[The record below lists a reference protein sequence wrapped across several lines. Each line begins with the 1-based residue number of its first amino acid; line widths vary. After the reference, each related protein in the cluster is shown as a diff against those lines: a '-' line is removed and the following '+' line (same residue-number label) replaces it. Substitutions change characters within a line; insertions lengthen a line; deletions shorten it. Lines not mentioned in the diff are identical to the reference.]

1 MNPFLSL
8 NDIQP
13 GQTARVT
20 ELLVSGAMRRRLM
33 DLGLTADT
41 QVECLG
47 VSPLGDPV
55 SYRIRG
61 AVIAIRREY
70 SRQIRVDGNE
80 NKNQFSVALAGN
92 PNVGKSTLF
101 NSLTGSSQHTGNWAG
116 VTVSCF
122 KGSCSSKKY
131 NYVFADLPGTYS
143 LMAHSAEEALARD
156 GICFGNCDAAVV
168 ICDSTCLERNLN
180 LVLQILETGIPAMVC
195 VNFMDEAAKKNIRID
210 LSALS
215 RELSAPVAGTTARK
229 KRSLEHFLDRLDET
243 VDHPDTEPFHISYDA
258 AVEQA
263 ISMLLPFTEPLSSRL
278 SPRWLALRL
287 LENDPGLLRSLNTFL
302 GRDLSEDDAL
312 CQAVRQARSH
322 LDQAGIFEDD
332 LKDRIV
338 SGIVNTAESIASRTV
353 SLPEKP
359 YGKKDAFWDRIL
371 TGRLAGYPAMIG
383 LLALIFWLTIT
394 GANYP
399 SALLSSLFFS
409 FQEKL
414 TAAFMAVNAPQW
426 LHGILVLGVYR
437 VLAWVI
443 SVMLPPMAIFF
454 PLFTLLEDFGYLPR
468 IAYNLDRPFQCCK
481 ACGKQALTMAMGFG
495 CNAAGVT
502 GCRIIDSPRERL
514 IAILT
519 NSFVPCNGRL
529 PALVTLITLF
539 FTGASSA
546 GPISSLRPALILTFF
561 ILTGVAAT
569 FFVSRLL
576 SATVLKGMPSS
587 FTLELPPY
595 RRPQIGRVIW
605 RSILDRTLF
614 ILGRAAAVAAPA
626 GLVIW
631 ILANV
636 SIGDIS
642 LLARF
647 SGYLDPI
654 GRLMGMDGVI
664 LMAFILGL
672 PANEIVIPII
682 IMAYTSQGTLIE
694 PGNLSD
700 LHTLLISQGWT
711 WVTALCTM
719 VFFLFHWPC
728 STTLM
733 TIKKETG
740 SLKWTCLSILLP
752 TACGVILCMAIT
764 AFSRLLTFL

>member
-80 NKNQFSVALAGN
+80 NKNQFSVALSGN

-195 VNFMDEAAKKNIRID
+195 VNFMDEAAKKNIRVD
-210 LSALS
+210 LPALS

-312 CQAVRQARSH
+312 CQAVLQARSH

-359 YGKKDAFWDRIL
+359 YGKRDAFWDRIL

-654 GRLMGMDGVI
+654 GHLMGMDGVI

-740 SLKWTCLSILLP
+740 SLKWTCLAVLLP

>member
-1 MNPFLSL
+1 
-8 NDIQP
+8 
-13 GQTARVT
+13 
-20 ELLVSGAMRRRLM
+20 M

-359 YGKKDAFWDRIL
+359 YGKRDAFWDRIL

-546 GPISSLRPALILTFF
+546 GLISSLRPALILTFF

>member
-1 MNPFLSL
+1 
-8 NDIQP
+8 
-13 GQTARVT
+13 
-20 ELLVSGAMRRRLM
+20 M

-131 NYVFADLPGTYS
+131 SYIFADLPGTYS

-359 YGKKDAFWDRIL
+359 YGKRDAFWDRIL

>member
-195 VNFMDEAAKKNIRID
+195 VNFMDEAAKKNIRVD
-210 LSALS
+210 LPALS

-359 YGKKDAFWDRIL
+359 YGKRDAFWDRIL

-654 GRLMGMDGVI
+654 GHLMGMDGVI

-740 SLKWTCLSILLP
+740 SLKWTCLAVLLP

>member
-80 NKNQFSVALAGN
+80 NKNQFSVALSGN

-195 VNFMDEAAKKNIRID
+195 VNFMDEAAKKNIRVD
-210 LSALS
+210 LPALS

-263 ISMLLPFTEPLSSRL
+263 ISILLPFTEPLSSRL

-312 CQAVRQARSH
+312 CQAVLQARSH

-359 YGKKDAFWDRIL
+359 YGKRDAFWDRIL

-740 SLKWTCLSILLP
+740 SLKWTCLAVLLP

>member
-80 NKNQFSVALAGN
+80 NKNQFSVALSGN

-195 VNFMDEAAKKNIRID
+195 VNFMDEAAKKNIRVD
-210 LSALS
+210 LPALS

-359 YGKKDAFWDRIL
+359 YGKRDAFWDRIL

-383 LLALIFWLTIT
+383 LLTLIFWLTIT

-546 GPISSLRPALILTFF
+546 DPISFLRPALILTFF

-664 LMAFILGL
+664 LTAFILGL

-700 LHTLLISQGWT
+700 LHMLLISQGWT

-740 SLKWTCLSILLP
+740 SLKWTCLAVLLP

>member
-80 NKNQFSVALAGN
+80 NKNQFSVALSGN

-180 LVLQILETGIPAMVC
+180 LVLQILETGIPAMIC

-210 LSALS
+210 LPALS

-359 YGKKDAFWDRIL
+359 YGKRDAFWDRIL

-682 IMAYTSQGTLIE
+682 IMTYTSQGTLIE

>member
-80 NKNQFSVALAGN
+80 NKNQFSVALSGN

-210 LSALS
+210 LPALS

-312 CQAVRQARSH
+312 CQAVLQARSH

-359 YGKKDAFWDRIL
+359 YGKRDAFWDRIL

-414 TAAFMAVNAPQW
+414 TAAFMAVNAPQL

-468 IAYNLDRPFQCCK
+468 IAYNLDRPFQYCK

-682 IMAYTSQGTLIE
+682 IMTYTSQGTLIE

-740 SLKWTCLSILLP
+740 SLKWTCLAVLLP

>member
-1 MNPFLSL
+1 
-8 NDIQP
+8 
-13 GQTARVT
+13 
-20 ELLVSGAMRRRLM
+20 M

-80 NKNQFSVALAGN
+80 NKNQFSVALSGN

-210 LSALS
+210 LPALS

-359 YGKKDAFWDRIL
+359 YGKRDAFWDRIL

-664 LMAFILGL
+664 LMAFIFGL

-740 SLKWTCLSILLP
+740 SLKWTCLAVLLP

>member
-80 NKNQFSVALAGN
+80 NKNQFSVALSGN

-210 LSALS
+210 LPALS

-312 CQAVRQARSH
+312 CQAVLQARSH

-359 YGKKDAFWDRIL
+359 YGKRDAFWDRIL

-383 LLALIFWLTIT
+383 LLTLIFWLTIT

-414 TAAFMAVNAPQW
+414 TAAFMAVNAPQL

-682 IMAYTSQGTLIE
+682 IMTYTSQGTLIE

-740 SLKWTCLSILLP
+740 SLKWTCLAVLLP

>member
-195 VNFMDEAAKKNIRID
+195 VNFMDEAAKKNIRVD
-210 LSALS
+210 LPALS

-312 CQAVRQARSH
+312 CQAVRQAQSH

-359 YGKKDAFWDRIL
+359 YGKRDAFGDRIL

-654 GRLMGMDGVI
+654 GHLMGMDGVI

-740 SLKWTCLSILLP
+740 SLKWTCLAVLLP

>member
-1 MNPFLSL
+1 
-8 NDIQP
+8 
-13 GQTARVT
+13 
-20 ELLVSGAMRRRLM
+20 M

>member
-195 VNFMDEAAKKNIRID
+195 VNFMDEAAKKNIRVD
-210 LSALS
+210 LPALS

-359 YGKKDAFWDRIL
+359 YGKRDAFWDRIL

-414 TAAFMAVNAPQW
+414 TAAFMAVNAPHW

-468 IAYNLDRPFQCCK
+468 IAYNLNRPFQCCK

>member
-1 MNPFLSL
+1 
-8 NDIQP
+8 
-13 GQTARVT
+13 
-20 ELLVSGAMRRRLM
+20 M

-359 YGKKDAFWDRIL
+359 YGKRDAFWDRIL

>member
-1 MNPFLSL
+1 
-8 NDIQP
+8 
-13 GQTARVT
+13 
-20 ELLVSGAMRRRLM
+20 M

-70 SRQIRVDGNE
+70 SRQIRVNGNE

-210 LSALS
+210 LPALS

-359 YGKKDAFWDRIL
+359 YGKRDAFWDRIL

-546 GPISSLRPALILTFF
+546 GPISSLCPALILTFF

>member
-195 VNFMDEAAKKNIRID
+195 VNFMDEAAKKNIRVD
-210 LSALS
+210 LPALS

-312 CQAVRQARSH
+312 CQAVRQAQSH

-359 YGKKDAFWDRIL
+359 YGKRDAFWDRIL

-700 LHTLLISQGWT
+700 LHMLLISQDWT

-740 SLKWTCLSILLP
+740 SLKWTCLAVLLP

>member
-80 NKNQFSVALAGN
+80 NKNQFSVALSGN

-210 LSALS
+210 LPALS

-312 CQAVRQARSH
+312 CQAVLQARSH

-359 YGKKDAFWDRIL
+359 YGKRDAFWDRIL

-546 GPISSLRPALILTFF
+546 DPISSLRPALILTFF

-642 LLARF
+642 LLAHF

>member
-1 MNPFLSL
+1 
-8 NDIQP
+8 
-13 GQTARVT
+13 
-20 ELLVSGAMRRRLM
+20 M

-80 NKNQFSVALAGN
+80 NKNQFSVALSGN

-195 VNFMDEAAKKNIRID
+195 VNFMDEAAKKNIRVD
-210 LSALS
+210 LPALS

-359 YGKKDAFWDRIL
+359 YGKRDAFWDRIL

-383 LLALIFWLTIT
+383 LLTLIFWLTIT

-546 GPISSLRPALILTFF
+546 DPISFLRPALILTFF

-664 LMAFILGL
+664 LTAFILGL

-694 PGNLSD
+694 PGNLSE

-740 SLKWTCLSILLP
+740 SLKWTCLAVLLP

>member
-1 MNPFLSL
+1 
-8 NDIQP
+8 
-13 GQTARVT
+13 
-20 ELLVSGAMRRRLM
+20 M

-80 NKNQFSVALAGN
+80 NKNQFSVALSGN

-210 LSALS
+210 LPALS

-312 CQAVRQARSH
+312 CQAVLQARSH

-359 YGKKDAFWDRIL
+359 YGKRDAFWDRIL

-682 IMAYTSQGTLIE
+682 IMTYTSQGTLIE

>member
-80 NKNQFSVALAGN
+80 NKNQFSVALSGN

-195 VNFMDEAAKKNIRID
+195 VNFMDEAAKKNILID
-210 LSALS
+210 LPALS

-312 CQAVRQARSH
+312 CQAVLQARSH

-359 YGKKDAFWDRIL
+359 YGKRDAFWDRIL

-740 SLKWTCLSILLP
+740 SLKWTCLAVLLP

>member
-80 NKNQFSVALAGN
+80 NKNQFSVALSGN

-210 LSALS
+210 LPALS

-243 VDHPDTEPFHISYDA
+243 IDHPDTEPFHISYDA

-359 YGKKDAFWDRIL
+359 YGKRDAFWDRIL

-546 GPISSLRPALILTFF
+546 DPISFLRPALILTFF

-740 SLKWTCLSILLP
+740 SLKWTCLAVLLP

>member
-1 MNPFLSL
+1 
-8 NDIQP
+8 
-13 GQTARVT
+13 
-20 ELLVSGAMRRRLM
+20 M

-195 VNFMDEAAKKNIRID
+195 VNFMDEAAKKNIRVD
-210 LSALS
+210 LPALS

-263 ISMLLPFTEPLSSRL
+263 ISMLLPFTEPLSSSL

-312 CQAVRQARSH
+312 CQAVRQAQSH

-359 YGKKDAFWDRIL
+359 YGKRDAFWDRIL

-654 GRLMGMDGVI
+654 GHLMGMDGVI

-740 SLKWTCLSILLP
+740 SLKWTCLAVLLP

>member
-195 VNFMDEAAKKNIRID
+195 VNFMDEAAKKNIRVD
-210 LSALS
+210 LPALS

-359 YGKKDAFWDRIL
+359 YGKRDAFWDRIL

-546 GPISSLRPALILTFF
+546 DPISFLRPALILTFF

-740 SLKWTCLSILLP
+740 SLKWTCLAVLLP

>member
-80 NKNQFSVALAGN
+80 NKNQFSVALSGN

-210 LSALS
+210 LPALS

-312 CQAVRQARSH
+312 CQAVLQARSH

-359 YGKKDAFWDRIL
+359 YGKRDAFWDRIL

-642 LLARF
+642 LLAHF

-682 IMAYTSQGTLIE
+682 IMTYTSQGTLIE

-700 LHTLLISQGWT
+700 LHMLLISQGWT

-740 SLKWTCLSILLP
+740 SLKWTCLAVLLP

>member
-1 MNPFLSL
+1 
-8 NDIQP
+8 
-13 GQTARVT
+13 
-20 ELLVSGAMRRRLM
+20 M

-195 VNFMDEAAKKNIRID
+195 VNFMDEAAKKNIRVD
-210 LSALS
+210 LPALS

-312 CQAVRQARSH
+312 CQAVRQAQSH

-359 YGKKDAFWDRIL
+359 YGKRDAFWDRIL

-682 IMAYTSQGTLIE
+682 IMTYTSQGTLIE

-740 SLKWTCLSILLP
+740 SLKWTCLAVLLP

>member
-195 VNFMDEAAKKNIRID
+195 VNFMDEAAKKNIRVD
-210 LSALS
+210 LPALS

-359 YGKKDAFWDRIL
+359 YGKRDAFWDRIL

-576 SATVLKGMPSS
+576 SATVLKGVPSS

-740 SLKWTCLSILLP
+740 SLKWTCLAVLLP

>member
-1 MNPFLSL
+1 
-8 NDIQP
+8 
-13 GQTARVT
+13 
-20 ELLVSGAMRRRLM
+20 M

-80 NKNQFSVALAGN
+80 NKNQFSVALSGN

-195 VNFMDEAAKKNIRID
+195 VNFMDEAAKKNIRVD
-210 LSALS
+210 LPALS

-312 CQAVRQARSH
+312 CQAVRQAQSH

-359 YGKKDAFWDRIL
+359 YGKRDAFWDRIL

-576 SATVLKGMPSS
+576 SATVLKGVPSS

-740 SLKWTCLSILLP
+740 SLKWTCLAVLLP

>member
-80 NKNQFSVALAGN
+80 NKNQFSVALSGN

-210 LSALS
+210 LPALS

-312 CQAVRQARSH
+312 CQAVLQARSH

-359 YGKKDAFWDRIL
+359 YGKRDAFWDRIL

-426 LHGILVLGVYR
+426 LHGILVLCVYR

-694 PGNLSD
+694 PGNLSE

-740 SLKWTCLSILLP
+740 SLKWTCLAVLLP